1 MFDLDQETFIYLI
14 IIAVGLLVFSMG
26 AKQRKKRRSENLDF
40 RRRYQARKKEEE
52 KEKETK

>member
-1 MFDLDQETFIYLI
+1 MFDLDQETYIYLI
-14 IIAVGLLVFSMG
+14 IIAIGLLVFSIG

-52 KEKETK
+52 KEEETN

>member
-1 MFDLDQETFIYLI
+1 MFDLDQETYIYLI

-52 KEKETK
+52 KEK